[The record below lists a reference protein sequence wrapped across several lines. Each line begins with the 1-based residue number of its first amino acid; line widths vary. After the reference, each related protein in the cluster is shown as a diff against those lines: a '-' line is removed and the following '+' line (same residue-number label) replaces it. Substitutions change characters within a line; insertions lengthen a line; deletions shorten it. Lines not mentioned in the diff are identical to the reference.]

1 MRFFHTN
8 SIIDRLWIGNDVPIY
23 LAYNVRVK
31 KPKERKK
38 SIINKQ
44 SRFHF
49 EQVDDLEVGMILTGQ
64 EVKAIR
70 AGHMQL
76 AGSYGRILQGPKR
89 PELWLVGAQV
99 TGITGEKQ
107 RSIKLLA
114 HRSEIDKVMGLIGQ
128 KGYTL
133 VPSKVYFHH
142 GKAKLLLNI
151 SKGLK
156 VYEKRS
162 KLRERDVE
170 RDVARSLRQKSL

>member
-1 MRFFHTN
+1 
-8 SIIDRLWIGNDVPIY
+8 
-23 LAYNVRVK
+23 VK
-31 KPKERKK
+31 KKIKSQK
-38 SIINKQ
+38 SILNKQ
-44 SRFHF
+44 SRFNY
-49 EQVDDLEVGMILTGQ
+49 EQVDNLEVGMILTGP

-76 AGSYGRILQGPKR
+76 AGSYGRVLQVPKR

-99 TGITGEKQ
+99 TGVNVEKQ

-142 GKAKLLLNI
+142 GNAKLLLNV

-156 VYEKRS
+156 TYEKRS
-162 KLRERDVE
+162 KLRDRDVN
-170 RDVARSLRQKSL
+170 RDIARSLRRKTAA